1 MRFAAV
7 INREASTLQT
17 ADLDRIA
24 KRLVERFS
32 AAGHAID
39 VAFTE
44 GSKMEQSIR
53 EAVGSDETDAVLAGG
68 GDGTISMAA
77 GMLQGTGKAL
87 AILPGGNMNLFARS
101 LGIPLDL
108 DAAIDA
114 LASGQPHKADIA
126 FANERPFIHEFSLGL
141 HPEMIEMRD
150 QQKFGSRLGK
160 LVGGVRSLSRAILKP
175 PRVRVWLEDG
185 DGERRPLVTAALA
198 VSNNPFGDGHLPY
211 ADRVDGGE
219 LGVYIVHA
227 STPAELAAIVAR
239 IPAGSWTS
247 VPQMEVFTATH
258 LRLVRRGRVKAAVD
272 GEMVRMQSP
281 VEVRIAPG
289 TLTVIVPDEAH
300 AVHGQ

>member
-7 INREASTLQT
+7 INSEASTLKT
-17 ADLDRIA
+17 ADLDRLA
-24 KRLVERFS
+24 TRLVERFS

-39 VAFTE
+39 IAFTE
-44 GSKMEQSIR
+44 GSGMEQSVKDAVAR
-53 EAVGSDETDAVLAGG
+53 DEAEAVLAGG

-77 GMLQGTGKAL
+77 GILQGTGKAL

-114 LASGQPHKADIA
+114 LAYGHPHEADIA
-126 FANERPFIHEFSLGL
+126 FANDRPFIHEFSLGL

-160 LVGGVRSLSRAILKP
+160 LVGGIRSLSRALLRP

-185 DGERRPLVTAALA
+185 DGERRPLVTSALA
-198 VSNNPFGDGHLPY
+198 VSNNPFGEGHLPY

-219 LGVYIVHA
+219 LGVYIAHA
-227 STPAELAAIVAR
+227 RTRAELAEIAAS
-239 IPAGSWTS
+239 IPAGSWAS
-247 VPQMEVFTATH
+247 LPQMEVFTATQ
-258 LRLVRRGRVKAAVD
+258 LRLARRGRLKAAID
-272 GEMVRMQSP
+272 GEMVRMDSP
-281 VEVRIAPG
+281 VDVRIAPG
-289 TLTVIVPDEAH
+289 TLTVIVPDEDH
-300 AVHGQ
+300 AVRGQ

>member
-7 INREASTLQT
+7 INSEASTLKT
-17 ADLDRIA
+17 ADLDGLA
-24 KRLVERFS
+24 TRLVERFS

-39 VAFTE
+39 IDFTE
-44 GSKMEQSIR
+44 GSGMEQSIR
-53 EAVGSDETDAVLAGG
+53 EALASDDTDAVLAGG

-77 GMLQGTGKAL
+77 GILQGTGKAL

-114 LASGQPHKADIA
+114 LAFGHPRKADIA
-126 FANERPFIHEFSLGL
+126 FANDRPFIHEFSLGL

-160 LVGGVRSLSRAILKP
+160 LVGGIRSLSRAILRP

-185 DGERRPLVTAALA
+185 DGERRPLVTPALA
-198 VSNNPFGDGHLPY
+198 VSNNPLGEGHLPY
-211 ADRVDGGE
+211 ADRVDGGV

-227 STPAELAAIVAR
+227 RTPAELAAIAAR
-239 IPAGSWTS
+239 IPAGSWAS
-247 VPQMEVFTATH
+247 VPQMEVFTATS
-258 LRLVRRGRVKAAVD
+258 LRLTRRGRLKAAID
-272 GEMVRMQSP
+272 GEMVRIDSP
-281 VEVRIAPG
+281 VDVRIAPG
-289 TLTVIVPDEAH
+289 TLTVIVPDEDH